1 VTGKA
6 HNRAGGVTS
15 KRFYTITLLSIV
27 VVLGYLTFQ
36 ILKPFLSPIAWA
48 VVIALVFYP
57 VYAFTLR
64 FAPWKTVSS
73 LITISIIVTVIVG
86 PFSYFI
92 VLLVAELKHLSDYL
106 DSDKLSSLKQGL
118 QHPAVSKII
127 GRITDIFGITEA
139 DLDAAIIDYFQRVGK
154 ELVTQIT
161 LGAGNFI
168 AVAVNFVFTIFS
180 VFFMFKDGADFLSKI
195 RDYMPFSDEE
205 KFLLATQMR
214 DIIISTIYGGVLVAI
229 AQGII
234 GGIAFSLLG
243 IPSPVLWGFAISI
256 ASFIPLVGSMAV
268 WGPAVIYLFIHGLVG
283 QAFALIIIGF
293 FGISMIDYLLRPVII
308 GSRTKMHVLVILF
321 SVIGG
326 IQLFGI
332 IGLVMGPLVL
342 AVFVSVIKI
351 FRKVETN
358 SEESA
363 AA

>member
-1 VTGKA
+1 
-6 HNRAGGVTS
+6 VTS
-15 KRFYTITLLSIV
+15 KRFYTITLLFIV

-57 VYAFTLR
+57 VYAFTLK
-64 FAPWKTVSS
+64 FAPWKPVASM
-73 LITISIIVTVIVG
+73 ITIIVIVTVLIG

-118 QHPAVSKII
+118 QNPAISSVVE
-127 GRITDIFGITEA
+127 RVTDIFGITEP
-139 DLDAAIIDYFQRVGK
+139 DLDAAIIDYLQRVGK
-154 ELVTQIT
+154 DLVSQIT
-161 LGAGNFI
+161 KGAGNFI
-168 AVAVNFVFTIFS
+168 AVAVNFIFTIFS

-205 KFLLATQMR
+205 KSLLAAQMR

-229 AQGII
+229 AQGIV

-243 IPSPVLWGFAISI
+243 IPSPVLWGFAVSI
-256 ASFIPLVGSMAV
+256 ASFIPLIGSLAV
-268 WGPAVIYLFIHGLVG
+268 WGPAVIYLFLHGLVA
-283 QAFALIIIGF
+283 QAFGLIAVGI
-293 FGISMIDYLLRPVII
+293 FGISMIDNLLRPVII

-342 AVFVSVIKI
+342 AVFISVIKI

-358 SEESA
+358 TDGPA